1 MSDMDIQVSDKG
13 VLILFDQS
21 NKDTEKIIKKLREYG
36 LSFETKRI
44 YCG

>member
-1 MSDMDIQVSDKG
+1 MSDIDIQVSEKG
-13 VLILFDQS
+13 VLILFDRS
-21 NKDTEKIIKKLREYG
+21 NEDTEKIIEKLREYG

>member
-1 MSDMDIQVSDKG
+1 MSDINIQVSEKG

-21 NKDTEKIIKKLREYG
+21 NKDAEKIVKKLRKYG
-36 LSFETKRI
+36 LAFKTKRI